1 MTTQNQ
7 FDKDA
12 RVSTAPK
19 DDAAKSPDIKREL
32 TDQELAS
39 VAGGTKYG
47 GPTQTKSLLQ
57 SQKHDVT

>member
-12 RVSTAPK
+12 RVSTAPM

-32 TDQELAS
+32 TDRELAS
-39 VAGGTKYG
+39 VAGGTTYG
-47 GPTQTKSLLQ
+47 GPTQNK
-57 SQKHDVT
+57 